1 MKYEAVIGLEVHVQV
16 RTASK
21 MFCSCANAFGAEPNT
36 NVCPVCMGYPGVL
49 PVPNRE
55 AIRATVKAGLL
66 TGCTI
71 AKFSKF
77 DRKNY
82 FYPDMPKNYQI
93 SQYDLPF
100 CTKGSLRLSGT
111 GFSGAPLPDKTV
123 GITRI
128 HLEEDVAKL
137 THFHHD
143 SGVDY
148 NRAGVPLMEI
158 VGEPDL
164 RSADEAYAYLT
175 QLKEIMR
182 FGEISDCD
190 MEKGQMRCD
199 VNISLRPVGQR
210 EFGTKIELKNLNSFR
225 AVHRA
230 IDYEIARQA
239 ELLDQGVTLKQ
250 ETRGW
255 NDDRGESYLM
265 RTKESAHDYRY
276 FPEPDLMPVTFT
288 DAEIAEIRAALPEL
302 PEAKRQR
309 FVADYGLT
317 AYDAEVLT
325 GDKELAAYF
334 DDAAKL
340 VKNPK
345 NAANWIIS
353 GLLALT
359 GEAGI
364 SVRESKVTPEKLA
377 GLVNAIDS
385 GKISGKIAKDVF
397 PEMFATGKDADTIIG
412 EKGLAQV
419 SDGSAI
425 AGAVAEVLQNS
436 AKQVAE
442 YKAGNVKILQFFVG
456 QVMKATRGRA
466 NPGMVVAELKKQ
478 LDQ

>member
-1 MKYEAVIGLEVHVQV
+1 MKYEVIIGLEVHTQV
-16 RTASK
+16 RSASK
-21 MFCSCANAFGAEPNT
+21 MFCSCANEFGAEPNT

-49 PVPNRE
+49 PVPNKE
-55 AIRATVKAGLL
+55 AIYATVKAGLL

-93 SQYDLPF
+93 SQFDLPF
-100 CTKGSLRLSGT
+100 CSNGKIHLSGT
-111 GFSGAPLPDKTV
+111 GFSGAPLEDKDV

-164 RSADEAYAYLT
+164 RSADEAYAYLCS
-175 QLKEIMR
+175 LKEIMR

-199 VNISLRPVGQR
+199 VNISLRPFGQK

-230 IDYEIARQA
+230 IEYEMWRQA
-239 ELLDQGVTLKQ
+239 QELDAGHTLRQ

-255 NDDRGESYLM
+255 NDDAGESYLM
-265 RTKESAHDYRY
+265 RTKEQAHDYRY
-276 FPEPDLMPVTFT
+276 FPDPDLMPVTFT
-288 DAEIAEIRAALPEL
+288 DAEIEEFKANLPEL
-302 PEAKRQR
+302 PGAMRAR
-309 FVADYGLT
+309 LVAGGLT
-317 AYDAEVLT
+317 EYDASVIT
-325 GDKELAAYF
+325 ADRHLAVYF
-334 DDAAKL
+334 DKAAKS

-345 NAANWIIS
+345 ILANWIIS
-353 GLLALT
+353 ELL
-359 GEAGI
+359 
-364 SVRESKVTPEKLA
+364 RELSAASMDITESPITPENMA
-377 GLVNAIDS
+377 ELVNAVD
-385 GKISGKIAKDVF
+385 GGTISGKIGKDVIA
-397 PEMFATGKDADTIIG
+397 EMFTTGKGANDIIK

-419 SDGSAI
+419 SD
-425 AGAVAEVLQNS
+425 AGAVEGFVDQAIAANPAQVEQYKSGNPKVLQF
-436 AKQVAE
+436 
-442 YKAGNVKILQFFVG
+442 LVG
-456 QVMKATRGRA
+456 QVMKFSKGKA
-466 NPGMVVAELKKQ
+466 NPKLVSDILVEKLK
-478 LDQ
+478 